1 MEKGTEQETPQTFE
15 ALLEALARNRPEVL
29 LVYDND
35 RYHQRGELPPLTA
48 ASLLAWK
55 RQAETPRHRV
65 GAAIGV
71 VHVHAVVPRTGAS
84 WMFTTFVHEHG

>member
-1 MEKGTEQETPQTFE
+1 VGSAAGVAGLGDADGVGE
-15 ALLEALARNRPEVL
+15 AVGVGAITSMGGVVARTVNEALAFPNCRS
-29 LVYDND
+29 DSA
-35 RYHQRGELPPLTA
+35 T
-48 ASLLAWK
+48 AWK